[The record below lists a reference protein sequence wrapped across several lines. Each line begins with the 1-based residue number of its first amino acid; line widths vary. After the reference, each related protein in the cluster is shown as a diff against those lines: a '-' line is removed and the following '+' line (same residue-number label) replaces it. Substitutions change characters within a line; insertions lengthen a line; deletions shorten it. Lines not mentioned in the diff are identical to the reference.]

1 MLFLLKRNFKNNYFW
16 VLIRKGE
23 FWWKLTGKSSENKG
37 FYFYETLV
45 LGDYIVILCLVKN
58 KKIKNKNIKNIHNQK
73 CIELLV
79 KKQFVVHSGTHWTK

>member
-1 MLFLLKRNFKNNYFW
+1 M
-16 VLIRKGE
+16 LIRKGE

-37 FYFYETLV
+37 FYFYESTCVETISLFYV
-45 LGDYIVILCLVKN
+45 LLKKRL
-58 KKIKNKNIKNIHNQK
+58 KIKKNIKNIHNQK